1 MCVGL
6 NLGGMQKLIAAEW
19 KEMGEEQKKVS
30 SRVWFWPPVACRAG
44 KLCFLC
50 LCVVGRCTKTLRQR
64 IRSGT
69 LLK

>member
-19 KEMGEEQKKVS
+19 KEMGEEQKKVG

-50 LCVVGRCTKTLRQR
+50 LCVVGR
-64 IRSGT
+64 
-69 LLK
+69 